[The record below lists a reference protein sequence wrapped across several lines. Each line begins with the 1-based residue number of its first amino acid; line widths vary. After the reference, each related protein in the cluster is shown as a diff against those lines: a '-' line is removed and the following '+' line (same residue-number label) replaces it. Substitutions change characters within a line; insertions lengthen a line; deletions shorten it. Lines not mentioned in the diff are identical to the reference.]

1 MVFTCV
7 IVAGSGTPMRY
18 GTSEEH
24 SMAQEAEQYDV
35 RRELLDM
42 LLTKVANDRYP
53 SVTMMD
59 LIEHLMGP
67 RERVIYV
74 EVLLDKIRHDRFP
87 SIPMMRR
94 ILALS

>member
-18 GTSEEH
+18 GKSEEH
-24 SMAQEAEQYDV
+24 SMAQEAEQYDA

-59 LIEHLMGP
+59 LIEQLMGP
-67 RERVIYV
+67 DEHSIYDD
-74 EVLLDKIRHDRFP
+74 VLINEIRQDWSP
-87 SIPMMRR
+87 SIPTMRR
-94 ILALS
+94 VVALG